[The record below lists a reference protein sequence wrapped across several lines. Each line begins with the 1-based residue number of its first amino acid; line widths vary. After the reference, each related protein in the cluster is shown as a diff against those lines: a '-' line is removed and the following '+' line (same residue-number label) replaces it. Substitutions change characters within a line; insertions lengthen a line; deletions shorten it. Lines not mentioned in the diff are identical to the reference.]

1 MKEKKI
7 MQSLIE
13 YLFLR
18 ESEILSEKEL
28 EEFENSK
35 EFELLEKYQSTLDK
49 EQLKKFT
56 EFFNEYENARYEYE
70 KEVYKKGFKAG
81 ARLAI
86 EILKDETADK
96 E

>member
-1 MKEKKI
+1 

>member
-1 MKEKKI
+1 

-56 EFFNEYENARYEYE
+56 EFFSEYENARYEYE
-70 KEVYKKGFKAG
+70 KEVYKKGFKSG

>member
-1 MKEKKI
+1 

-18 ESEILSEKEL
+18 ESEILSEKEI
-28 EEFENSK
+28 EDFENTK
-35 EFELLEKYQSTLDK
+35 EFELLEKYQSTLN
-49 EQLKKFT
+49 ENGLKKFT

-86 EILKDETADK
+86 EIFEDETTNK
-96 E
+96 K